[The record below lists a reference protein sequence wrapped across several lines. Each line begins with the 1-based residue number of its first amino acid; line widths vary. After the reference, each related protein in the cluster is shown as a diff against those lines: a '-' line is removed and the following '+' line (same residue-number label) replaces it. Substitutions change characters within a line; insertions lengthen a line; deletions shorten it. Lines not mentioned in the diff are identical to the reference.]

1 MQSDN
6 PETGPNNVTY
16 RQLFSRFPK
25 LWRFMRHYRLY
36 IVVLLALNLVRVVLV
51 SIPPLVT
58 TYLIDEVVPK
68 KDVFSLNILI
78 GLVIVL
84 FVSAAALRMTNIYI
98 RAHLGAH
105 ITYDIRRDLYNALL
119 CQSPVFYAKR
129 ATGEVTSRL
138 NNDVKAVQYLASEA
152 VFELTG
158 TFLQI
163 FVSLCFLF
171 YLSWKVAA
179 VILVL
184 ALFMYVC
191 VSINMFFHKKLR
203 KRISERWGKLL
214 GFLQEVIANIRIV
227 KAFCAETR
235 EETRH
240 LQKSRQIII
249 DSIKMGIVGRM
260 FWVIG
265 TLFGN
270 LILVSSIVFGVYLIS
285 RGEVTVGLIFAFV
298 FYINNFLMPVFG
310 LSGTITQIVS
320 SFVSVDRIHTYI
332 EAVNPIVVKENPV
345 ILTDPKGEL
354 SFRDV
359 SFRYDEDAQTALK
372 GVSLDISEGESVA
385 FVGHS
390 GAGKTTMMNI
400 ILRYYDPTEG
410 AVLYNDVDLRDLD
423 LDAYRENIS
432 IVFQNSVLF
441 NDTILDNLRYA
452 KEDATL
458 EEVDAAC
465 RDANIDEFVHSLP
478 QEYDT
483 VVGERG
489 VKLSGGQRQ
498 RLCIARGILKNP
510 RILLLDEATASVDSI
525 SENRIQ
531 QALDKIMKDRTTILI
546 AHRLSTTTHVDR
558 IYVLDDGRIV
568 ETGTHD
574 HLLGAGGMYYRLWM
588 NQVKKERIRAGLL
601 TRAEMVSGSDIVS
614 GRGTVP

>member
-1 MQSDN
+1 MREHKSDR
-6 PETGPNNVTY
+6 GKSLNVSY
-16 RQLFSRFPK
+16 KQLFSRAPK
-25 LWRFMRHYRLY
+25 LWRFMSKYRSY
-36 IVVLLALNLVRVVLV
+36 IAVLLALNLIRVLLI

-68 KDVFSLNILI
+68 KDLFSLNILI
-78 GLVIVL
+78 AAVVVL
-84 FVSAAALRMTNIYI
+84 YVTAAALRMTNIYI
-98 RAHLGAH
+98 RSYLGAH
-105 ITYDIRRDLYNALL
+105 ISYDIRSALYNALL
-119 CQSPVFYAKR
+119 NQSPMFYAKR

-138 NNDVKAVQYLASEA
+138 NNDVKAVQYLASQA
-152 VFELTG
+152 LFELTA

-163 FVSLCFLF
+163 FVSLGFLF
-171 YLSWKVAA
+171 YLSWKVAS
-179 VILVL
+179 VILGLTVL
-184 ALFMYVC
+184 MYVF
-191 VSINMFFHKKLR
+191 VSINMSYHKKLR
-203 KRISERWGKLL
+203 KSISERWGKLL
-214 GFLQEVIANIRIV
+214 GFLQEVISNIRIV
-227 KAFCAETR
+227 KAFCAEKR

-249 DSIKMGIVGRM
+249 DNIRMGIVGRM

-270 LILVSSIVFGVYLIS
+270 LIFVSSIVFGVYLIS

-298 FYINNFLMPVFG
+298 FYINIFLMPIFG
-310 LSGTITQIVS
+310 LSGTISQIVG

-332 EAVNPIVVKENPV
+332 EAPNPIAVSENPV
-345 ILTDPKGEL
+345 VVAHPKGEL

-359 SFRYDEDAQTALK
+359 VFGYDDDGPTVLN
-372 GVSLDISEGESVA
+372 GVSLEIREGESVA

-400 ILRYYDPTEG
+400 ILRYYDPTSG
-410 AVLYNDVDLRDLD
+410 SVHFNGVDLRDLE
-423 LDAYRENIS
+423 LDAFRDNIS

-458 EEVDAAC
+458 DEVEAAC
-465 RDANIDEFVHSLP
+465 RDANIEEFVHSLP
-478 QEYDT
+478 QKYDT
-483 VVGERG
+483 IVGERG

-531 QALDKIMKDRTTILI
+531 DALDKIMRDRTTILI
-546 AHRLSTTTHVDR
+546 AHRLSTITHVDR
-558 IYVLDDGRIV
+558 IYALENGRIA
-568 ETGTHD
+568 EAGSHEQ
-574 HLLGAGGMYYRLWM
+574 LLRRNGLYARLWTTQM
-588 NQVKKERIRAGLL
+588 KERTNIETHEPVGD
-601 TRAEMVSGSDIVS
+601 SG
-614 GRGTVP
+614 